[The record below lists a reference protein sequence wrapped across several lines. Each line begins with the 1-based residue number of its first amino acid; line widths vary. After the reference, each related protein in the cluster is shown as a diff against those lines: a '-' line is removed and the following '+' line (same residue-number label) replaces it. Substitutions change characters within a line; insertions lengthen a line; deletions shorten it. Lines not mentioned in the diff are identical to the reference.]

1 MSTTKPTTNTT
12 MFQAP
17 LDTFWTGAD
26 SLPIACELCG
36 NSDDIVI
43 SSDVA
48 TLCINCATSLSALRP
63 SSIPTAI
70 GALRAARR
78 MHLASIPGRPSRR
91 HESIFP

>member
-1 MSTTKPTTNTT
+1 MLTTKPTANTT

-17 LDTFWTGAD
+17 FNTFGTGAD
-26 SLPIACELCG
+26 SLPMACELCG
-36 NSDDIVI
+36 TSDDVII

-63 SSIPTAI
+63 SSIPTAL

-78 MHLASIPGRPSRR
+78 MHLVSIPGRPSRR